1 MEAPTNPAAAPVVV
15 EVVVVGS
22 NTPLV
27 PATPLPA
34 RARGRPGPTWPAED
48 RGRGGGL
55 PWLSLGTCRPLLLGG
70 AVVEE
75 PVEAVAMEVAVAA
88 AEL

>member
-1 MEAPTNPAAAPVVV
+1 MIS
-15 EVVVVGS
+15 GS
-22 NTPLV
+22 QARRVLRSGSRLTPLLLL
-27 PATPLPA
+27 PPLFPLLP
-34 RARGRPGPTWPAED
+34 RLRSLLPRLL
-48 RGRGGGL
+48 GL
-55 PWLSLGTCRPLLLGG
+55 PLLLGG